1 MIFGEYI
8 KKGIDNLRFALNLDD
23 YIPEHIRQEL
33 MEQIGHKDEKV
44 IQEVGELIIDKHNE
58 QGINEFNSKIEHN

>member
-1 MIFGEYI
+1 MIFEEYI

-33 MEQIGHKDEKV
+33 TEQIAHRDEKV
-44 IQEVGELIIDKHNE
+44 IQEVGELIIDRYNE
-58 QGINEFNSKIEHN
+58 QDINEFNR